1 MSAKYYYLRHNV
13 ELGEATR
20 ECDCH
25 NPCVKVVKAEDY
37 DSIVSKLEE
46 AEKNLGYSR
55 QRESLVGEDVAALK
69 YARGRIVELESRLDS
84 LTAVVRQVIE
94 CGPSVI
100 SDRCADTLE
109 NALVVERQ
117 NTIGPFV
124 DNPDPGE
131 PMWMAGGDLPTC
143 DAHTYYGEPPCPD
156 CKAP

>member
-109 NALVVERQ
+109 NALVVEKRPP
-117 NTIGPFV
+117 IV
-124 DNPDPGE
+124 V
-131 PMWMAGGDLPTC
+131 GDLCEHGNYPWSC
-143 DAHTYYGEPPCPD
+143 GQCLGKAYVGE
-156 CKAP
+156 